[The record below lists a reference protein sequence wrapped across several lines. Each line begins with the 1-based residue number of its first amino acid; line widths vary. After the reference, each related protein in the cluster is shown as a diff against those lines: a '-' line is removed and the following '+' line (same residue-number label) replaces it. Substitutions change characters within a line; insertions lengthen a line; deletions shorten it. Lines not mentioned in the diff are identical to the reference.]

1 MAPNHINPKPI
12 PTPLRWHRSL
22 HQIFACT
29 FSRIPAKLNI
39 TVTSHSSEFVM
50 LFDSQAVQKS
60 QFGKYLYLFFFGYRT
75 LSQRGTY
82 ELCLASVTCWHWV
95 CTNIF
100 KRLTI
105 AVVGMYLLW
114 VFTLMHRWL
123 LYNRISWIAL
133 RLLLSTLFPPF
144 LWA

>member
-1 MAPNHINPKPI
+1 MAPNHINPKLI

-60 QFGKYLYLFFFGYRT
+60 QFGKYLYLFFLDT
-75 LSQRGTY
+75 
-82 ELCLASVTCWHWV
+82 ELLVKEA
-95 CTNIF
+95 
-100 KRLTI
+100 
-105 AVVGMYLLW
+105 
-114 VFTLMHRWL
+114 LMSCVWL
-123 LYNRISWIAL
+123 L
-133 RLLLSTLFPPF
+133 
-144 LWA
+144 